1 MMSCRFGGGIGHLLI
16 MPIAEVRLHVGPRA
30 FGLRSV
36 VPVLACLLCQSEP
49 AHGAAELGDLLLV
62 GEGFAGRFKRLE
74 DFVEHGDVG
83 VDGSPVALLLELL
96 L

>member
-1 MMSCRFGGGIGHLLI
+1 MLAH
-16 MPIAEVRLHVGPRA
+16 VRSASGLSSQSSHA
-30 FGLRSV
+30 FFANENLRT
-36 VPVLACLLCQSEP
+36 AD
-49 AHGAAELGDLLLV
+49 GAAELGDLLLV

-96 L
+96 FSNSSF

>member
-1 MMSCRFGGGIGHLLI
+1 MLAH
-16 MPIAEVRLHVGPRA
+16 VRSASGLSSQSSHA
-30 FGLRSV
+30 FF
-36 VPVLACLLCQSEP
+36 ANENQP

-74 DFVEHGDVG
+74 DFVEYGDVG
-83 VDGSPVALLLELL
+83 VDGSPVVLLLELL